1 VTGHLAQLTGSHNY
15 FEDFVVGEVIR
26 HARGK
31 TVTALDN
38 VLITNLVLNTA
49 QAHFNEHIVQDT
61 AFGKILC
68 YGGVNFSMVLGLAC
82 QDCCENALAEL
93 GLDNIRLMRPV
104 THGDTLYAY
113 SEVLEKADAA
123 QHDAGIVLFRH
134 YGYNQR
140 EEQVAQVDR
149 RALLKRKS
157 HWADR

>member
-1 VTGHLAQLTGSHNY
+1 MTGHLAQLTGSHNY
-15 FEDFVVGEVIR
+15 FEDFVVGDVIR

-49 QAHFNEHIVQDT
+49 QAHFNEHAVQDT
-61 AFGKILC
+61 PFGKILC

-113 SEVLEKADAA
+113 SEVLEKTESEQD
-123 QHDAGIVLFRH
+123 DAGIVLFRH

-149 RALLKRKS
+149 RVLLKRKS